1 MSPPGTLTHGLRVEH
16 ISAVSDTD
24 LTTRTKQMRFLV
36 AELGITRP
44 QAHALLRAYAAD
56 QSDAARIGN
65 DTGRSDL
72 DFLAWL
78 MTQQP
83 GGRVRSVKKR
93 EWRCAS

>member
-1 MSPPGTLTHGLRVEH
+1 MSPPATLHPEPRVEH

-24 LTTRTKQMRFLV
+24 LTTRTQQMRYLV

-72 DFLAWL
+72 DFLDWL
-78 MTQQP
+78 LRQAP

-93 EWRCAS
+93 EWRVS